1 MATRKFVIVP
11 VGSGYPFF
19 HGIDLSDFNGIRSKY
34 HRKINLASRGSMT
47 SDIRIDFTQQIID
60 KLGGLPRCTR
70 FATRTVPYG
79 RDFEAEFT
87 QTSVAVVHGGS
98 QQIGQ
103 RFAVSIAGEDGGI
116 HIQFVDNAMHIRQC
130 EKNVFVDL
138 TLVFGVGCIGCADR
152 ASGSDT
158 RAA

>member
-1 MATRKFVIVP
+1 MAARKFVIVP

-34 HRKINLASRGSMT
+34 HRKINFASRGSMT

-87 QTSVAVVHGGS
+87 ANVGRRRSWWLAADWPALRRQHRRGG
-98 QQIGQ
+98 
-103 RFAVSIAGEDGGI
+103 RWHPYSI
-116 HIQFVDNAMHIRQC
+116 R
-130 EKNVFVDL
+130 
-138 TLVFGVGCIGCADR
+138 R
-152 ASGSDT
+152 
-158 RAA
+158 